1 MSLPPSEIPL
11 GAMRF
16 NSDSQ
21 KLEYFNGD
29 IWMQV
34 HTFNPDLNGGVR
46 ALCGGGYDPN
56 ASNMIQG
63 WTIST
68 LGSNFDFGNL
78 TETRGYASGA
88 SSRTRAVFA
97 GGGVG
102 SPNLYDTIDYVTF
115 ASFGDAIAFGEL
127 ANSDRWHGAGASNE
141 TRGLFVGGEN
151 PTRVNEMD
159 YITIASTGDA
169 KDFGDLTRNAEGP
182 PGVTSPTRAVFCGGV
197 DASPVGVHNT
207 IDYVTIATTG
217 NAQDFGDL
225 NVTFFGGGAS
235 SNAVR
240 GLVGG
245 GASPGNVNII
255 ESLYMAT
262 TGNAVN
268 FGDLTVERRY
278 MAGCASSTRMTWGGG
293 LDPTINNEIDYVEI
307 ATEGNAVDFGD
318 LNDHMYANVSG
329 VSNGHGGL
337 G

>member
-1 MSLPPSEIPL
+1 MSLQEIPL

-21 KLEYFNGD
+21 KLEYFNGQ
-29 IWMQV
+29 IWMQI
-34 HTFNPDLNGGVR
+34 HTFSPNLDGGTR
-46 ALCGGGYDPN
+46 AVCGGGYDPGAVN
-56 ASNMIQG
+56 VIQG
-63 WTIST
+63 WNIATV
-68 LGSNFDFGNL
+68 GSNFDFGNL
-78 TETRGYASGA
+78 TEVRGYVSGA

-97 GGGVG
+97 GGGIG

-182 PGVTSPTRAVFCGGV
+182 PGVTSPTRAVFSGGV
-197 DASPVGVHNT
+197 DASPVGVHNI
-207 IDYVTIATTG
+207 IDYVTIGTLG
-217 NAQDFGDL
+217 NAADFGDL
-225 NVTFFGGGAS
+225 TTPYFGGGAS

-240 GLVGG
+240 GLIGG
-245 GASPGNVNII
+245 GASPSNVSYID
-255 ESLYMAT
+255 SLYMAT
-262 TGNAVN
+262 LGNTVR
-268 FGDLTVERRY
+268 FGDLTVARRY

-293 LDPTINNEIDYVEI
+293 LTPAISDVIDYVTI
-307 ATEGNAVDFGD
+307 ATEGDAVDFGD
-318 LNDHMYANVSG
+318 LNDHIYANVSG

>member
-1 MSLPPSEIPL
+1 MSLQEIPL

-21 KLEYFNGD
+21 KLEYFNGE

-46 ALCGGGYDPN
+46 ALTGGGYDP
-56 ASNMIQG
+56 AAVNMIQG
-63 WTIST
+63 WNIATA
-68 LGSNFDFGNL
+68 GSNFDFGNL
-78 TETRGYASGA
+78 TEVRGYASGA

-97 GGGVG
+97 GGGIG
-102 SPNLYDTIDYVTF
+102 NPNLYDTIDYVTF

-141 TRGLFVGGEN
+141 TRGLFAGGEN
-151 PTRVNEMD
+151 PTRVNEID
-159 YITIASTGDA
+159 YITIATTGDA

-182 PGVTSPTRAVFCGGV
+182 PAVNSPTRAVFCGGV
-197 DASPVGVHNT
+197 DASPVGIHNT

-225 NVTFFGGGAS
+225 SQTFFGGGAS

-245 GASPGNVNII
+245 GATPSNINNI

-262 TGNAVN
+262 LGNATN
-268 FGDLTVERRY
+268 FGDLTVARRY
-278 MAGCASSTRMTWGGG
+278 LAGCASSTRMTWGGG
-293 LDPTINNEIDYVEI
+293 LTPAISDVIDYVSF

-318 LNDHMYANVSG
+318 LNDHMYANTSG

>member
-1 MSLPPSEIPL
+1 MALKPPVEVPQ
-11 GAMRF
+11 GAIRL
-16 NSDSQ
+16 NTDSQ
-21 KLEYFNGD
+21 KLEFFAQD
-29 IWMQV
+29 QWWEMATDTPIL
-34 HTFNPDLNGGVR
+34 DGGTR
-46 ALCGGGYDPN
+46 ALCGGGYDPS
-56 ASNMIQG
+56 AVNMIQG
-63 WTIST
+63 WNIATT
-68 LGSNFDFGNL
+68 GSNFDFGNL
-78 TETRGYASGA
+78 TEVRGYASGA

-97 GGGVG
+97 GGGIG
-102 SPNLYDTIDYVTF
+102 NPNLYDTIDYVTF
-115 ASFGDAIAFGEL
+115 ASFGDAVAFGEL

-151 PTRVNEMD
+151 PTRVNDMD

-182 PGVTSPTRAVFCGGV
+182 PGVNSPTRAVFCGGV
-197 DASPVGVHNT
+197 DASPVGIHNT
-207 IDYVTIATTG
+207 IDYVTIASTG

-225 NVTFFGGGAS
+225 SQTFFGGGAS

-262 TGNAVN
+262 LSNATD
-268 FGDLTVERRY
+268 FGDLTVARRY

-293 LDPTINNEIDYVEI
+293 LTPAISDVIDYVSF

-318 LNDHMYANVSG
+318 LNDHMYANTSG

-337 G
+337 